1 MRGPRGARAADPER
15 FLAQRYGAWGH
26 GIGLEEE
33 NPSVCHPADAA
44 AQPGTMIEQDMAL
57 VIEIYAGT
65 ESAGHGI
72 KLGDQVVVTSDGC
85 RVLCPYPFAEALL
98 A

>member
-1 MRGPRGARAADPER
+1 MH
-15 FLAQRYGAWGH
+15 GH

-33 NPSVCHPADAA
+33 NPSVCHPADP
-44 AQPGTMIEQDMAL
+44 QPNPGTMIEQDMAL
-57 VIEIYAGT
+57 VIEIY
-65 ESAGHGI
+65 AGHGI